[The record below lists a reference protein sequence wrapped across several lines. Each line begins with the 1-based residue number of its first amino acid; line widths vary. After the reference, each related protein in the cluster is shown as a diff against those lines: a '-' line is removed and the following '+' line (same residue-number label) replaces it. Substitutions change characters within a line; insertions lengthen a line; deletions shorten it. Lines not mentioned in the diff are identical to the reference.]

1 MPPPISCGADVF
13 APLFDEG
20 IGNGTHKSQLGA
32 TVDLRKTTE
41 RRTREQKWR
50 HDRRVRPDRRIN
62 NISVEW
68 IPFSEVILRPAIR
81 ASFCRHKNTNQSSQ
95 NPRCEPLLA
104 GPFEN
109 QWSPLVDRRNVTDRR
124 TRKEERPYNRRVQP
138 DRRLNNI
145 FVEWIPS

>member
-1 MPPPISCGADVF
+1 MC
-13 APLFDEG
+13 LRRNLEG
-20 IGNGTHKSQLGA
+20 VGNGMLKSQVGVN
-32 TVDLRKTTE
+32 VDQRKVTD
-41 RRTREQKWR
+41 RRIREQKWR

-68 IPFSEVILRPAIR
+68 IPFSEVSLRPAIR
-81 ASFCRHKNTNQSSQ
+81 DSLCRTKNRNQPSGTT
-95 NPRCEPLLA
+95 RCEPLST

-109 QWSPLVDRRNVTDRR
+109 QWSPIADRRNVTDRR
-124 TRKEERPYNRRVQP
+124 YRQQARPYNRRVQP